1 MISESGETVYLKRT
15 PQAKKDSMN
24 RAETTKIAGYF
35 QKANLSV
42 HAMSCLPVF
51 WHSQARLARA
61 PGRALT
67 SDINRN

>member
-35 QKANLSV
+35 QKANLSM
-42 HAMSCLPVF
+42 HAMSCL
-51 WHSQARLARA
+51 AGLLALSSTTRQSTWKS
-61 PGRALT
+61 L
-67 SDINRN
+67 NL